1 MDTNQN
7 ILLLKT
13 LVEEILDKKLN
24 SSHDFVYLSDEIE
37 NRLNERLSV
46 STLKRIFG
54 YIDGYSSV
62 RERTLNV
69 LSRFIG
75 YPDFK
80 TFEIEYCSSEEV
92 ISSQRLFTQTLTSE
106 DLQPDS
112 IVEIQW
118 NPGRICFLRYLGRDN
133 FEVIDSQN
141 SKLCKGDRFS
151 CSNFYINQPLIL
163 HNYIH
168 DNQSACKFVIGSRGG
183 LTVAR
188 VDFTNVDFC
197 DRAVGEN
204 R

>member
-1 MDTNQN
+1 MIMLQN

-80 TFEIEYCSSEEV
+80 TFEIEYCSSEEA

-106 DLQPDS
+106 DLQLDS

-118 NPGRICFLRYLGRDN
+118 NPNRICFCDIWAGKILR
-133 FEVIDSQN
+133 
-141 SKLCKGDRFS
+141 
-151 CSNFYINQPLIL
+151 
-163 HNYIH
+163 
-168 DNQSACKFVIGSRGG
+168 
-183 LTVAR
+183 
-188 VDFTNVDFC
+188 
-197 DRAVGEN
+197 
-204 R
+204 

>member
-1 MDTNQN
+1 MDTKQN

-13 LVEEILDKKLN
+13 LVEEILDKKLK
-24 SSHDFVYLSDEIE
+24 SSHDYVYLSDEID

-54 YIDGYSSV
+54 YTDGYSSV

-80 TFEIEYCSSEEV
+80 TFETEYCNSGDV
-92 ISSQRLFTQTLTSE
+92 YSSQRLFTQTLTSL

-118 NPGRICFLRYLGRDN
+118 NPNRICLLRYLGGEN

-141 SKLCKGDRFS
+141 SKLCKGDRFK
-151 CSNFYINQPLIL
+151 CSNFYINQPLIYTITYMIINL
-163 HNYIH
+163 LVN
-168 DNQSACKFVIGSRGG
+168 
-183 LTVAR
+183 L
-188 VDFTNVDFC
+188 
-197 DRAVGEN
+197 
-204 R
+204 